1 MINNKNVEEKIVD
14 SFTKIMWSEEYK
26 DLKFLKFVILF
37 EYIGI
42 FISFWKNLSINLRKN
57 EKILFDSLNS
67 IIFIWLPDFLK
78 LWKE

>member
-1 MINNKNVEEKIVD
+1 MTYENFQWSVFNFLLNNPITNKDTLGFLNNFMINNKNVEEKIVD

-42 FISFWKNLSINLRKN
+42 FISFLKFIN
-57 EKILFDSLNS
+57 
-67 IIFIWLPDFLK
+67 
-78 LWKE
+78 